1 MKRFFILV
9 SMVALVAAGCTKT
22 IIKNEVETPIS
33 FSTESGKLTRAI
45 VDGTT
50 LYEDQPFG
58 VYAFA
63 NQAITENQATTYTTT
78 EFMPNVEIT
87 KQDKD
92 DNIPGKDTWR
102 SATGSY
108 YWPNDP
114 RTTINFYAYSPYIGT
129 NAGEVKNHQ
138 TMTVTSLDQVDDN
151 PSTQNVDE
159 RKLSFTAYTH
169 SNMYVDFMVATPVMG
184 ATFGD
189 PNGDKNYADADGK
202 VPMVFHHQ
210 MTQIV
215 FAVKTDK
222 EYSGINFA
230 VQSITLKNIYDNAA
244 FTHTYSKE
252 QAVENPAEG
261 DPTTTTVYSDYGV
274 WGSHAVTN
282 GGSDRN
288 GVYEIFPATEADFGG
303 TDVNEYDYIFS
314 SNTIKTEVNAENFT
328 GATGKIVTNTTTWTT
343 TPVTM
348 IPQDMKVATTNP
360 VAGQDS
366 YASEPTGQMF
376 EIVYSIKG
384 TGVASEVVTKH
395 VPFLAAN
402 ATALN
407 WGVNQKITY
416 NVVIGLNEITFE
428 PSVATWGDGGNYGFS
443 FQQ

>member
-63 NQAITENQATTYTTT
+63 NQAITENQAITYTTT

-87 KQDKD
+87 KQDLYTSQGVAGQD
-92 DNIPGKDTWR
+92 QVLDTWR

-129 NAGEVKNHQ
+129 NAASVKNHQ
-138 TMTVTSLDQVDDN
+138 TMTVTGLDQVDDN
-151 PSTQNVDE
+151 PSTQDNE
-159 RKLSFTAYTH
+159 RKLSFTAYEH

-189 PNGDKNYADADGK
+189 PNGDDNYADADGK

-210 MTQIV
+210 MTQII
-215 FAVKTDK
+215 FTVKTNAA
-222 EYSGINFA
+222 YSGVNFA
-230 VQSITLKNIYDNAA
+230 VESITLKNIKDKAN
-244 FTHTYSKE
+244 FTHTYASNYGEWGGHAKVSGVFKIFPEDETQYGE
-252 QAVENPAEG
+252 QTNS
-261 DPTTTTVYSDYGV
+261 SDYDYDFDANLKSGE
-274 WGSHAVTN
+274 TN
-282 GGSDRN
+282 YNASD
-288 GVYEIFPATEADFGG
+288 
-303 TDVNEYDYIFS
+303 
-314 SNTIKTEVNAENFT
+314 
-328 GATGKIVTNTTTWTT
+328 ATGKIITNQVVLTTV
-343 TPVTM
+343 PVTM
-348 IPQDMKVATTNP
+348 IPQTMVQTTKQP
-360 VAGQDS
+360 VAGSDT
-366 YASEPTGQMF
+366 YASEVTAQVF
-376 EIVYSIKG
+376 EIEYTVAG
-384 TGVASEVVTKH
+384 TGVAKEKVVKH
-395 VPFLAAN
+395 VPFYAVDA
-402 ATALN
+402 ATAALP

-428 PSVATWGDGGNYGFS
+428 PSVAVWDDGKTQNDQDGYNQDFT

>member
-63 NQAITENQATTYTTT
+63 NQAITEDQQTTYTKTP
-78 EFMPNVEIT
+78 FMPNVEIT
-87 KQDKD
+87 KQDLYKSD
-92 DNIPGKDTWR
+92 GVAGQDQVLDTWR

-129 NAGEVKNHQ
+129 NAAEVKNHQ
-138 TMTVTSLDQVDDN
+138 KMNIRDIAQVDDD
-151 PSTQNVDE
+151 PSTQDVDE
-159 RKLSFTAYTH
+159 RKLSFTNYTH

-210 MTQIV
+210 MTQII
-215 FAVKTDK
+215 FTVKTNAA
-222 EYSGINFA
+222 YSGVNFA
-230 VQSITLKNIYDNAA
+230 VESITLKNIKDKAN
-244 FTHTYSKE
+244 FTHTYAS
-252 QAVENPAEG
+252 N
-261 DPTTTTVYSDYGV
+261 YGV
-274 WGSHAVTN
+274 WGGQDKVS
-282 GGSDRN
+282 
-288 GVYEIFPATEADFGG
+288 GVFKIFPEDETQYGEQTNSSD
-303 TDVNEYDYIFS
+303 YDYDFNNNLKS
-314 SNTIKTEVNAENFT
+314 GETNYNASN
-328 GATGKIVTNTTTWTT
+328 ATGKIITDQGQGVLTTV
-343 TPVTM
+343 PVTM
-348 IPQDMKVATTNP
+348 IPQSMVEATLP
-360 VAGQDS
+360 PAAGSDT
-366 YASEPTGQMF
+366 YASETTAQVF
-376 EIVYSIKG
+376 EIVYTVAG
-384 TGVASEVVTKH
+384 TGVAKEKVVKH
-395 VPFLAAN
+395 VPFYAKDAQAA
-402 ATALN
+402 AIP

-416 NVVIGLNEITFE
+416 NVIIGLNEITFE
-428 PSVATWGDGGNYGFS
+428 PSVAVWDDGKTQNDQDGYNQDFT